1 MRPEAFEQQTLH
13 GRVHD
18 GSLRYGMSMPL
29 MVVAS
34 AVGVSCE
41 KVRTVE
47 GSVSVS
53 KS

>member
-1 MRPEAFEQQTLH
+1 MRPEALEQQTLDEW
-13 GRVHD
+13 VHD
-18 GSLRYGMSMPL
+18 GSLRYDILMSL